1 MVCLLLLIPAL
12 SKTQDVHLFSV
23 EPTISLGGN
32 IKHGL
37 DYFFQTAS
45 ESRLT
50 EGDIKG
56 VSFTDGVK
64 HIEAT
69 AGLACDLSTELSGTA
84 SFTFRKNTPFDE
96 NITTELRPTQH
107 LTYATSFG
115 KYRIRQRLRA
125 DERFQQ
131 RGHNRKYKFDLRLS
145 YRLALDFPLEGDR
158 LDNREFY
165 LNTNAEFLYTPT
177 TTDAF
182 FYREWNGYAGLGYKL
197 NDLYTLELG
206 GVLKTA
212 RISRDLGRVN
222 KWLVKVV
229 WVVSI

>member
-1 MVCLLLLIPAL
+1 MVWLLLLIPFLGKA
-12 SKTQDVHLFSV
+12 QDVHLFSV
-23 EPTISLGGN
+23 EPTISLGGT
-32 IKHGL
+32 IKQGL
-37 DYFFQTAS
+37 NYFFQTAS

-50 EGDIKG
+50 EADVKG
-56 VSFTDGVK
+56 VSFTNGVK
-64 HIEAT
+64 HWEGT
-69 AGLACDLSTELSGTA
+69 AGLVYDLTTDLSGTA
-84 SFTFRKNTPFDE
+84 SFTFRKNTPFDGHA
-96 NITTELRPTQH
+96 TTELRPTQH
-107 LTYATSFG
+107 IVHAINFG

-131 RGHNRKYKFDLRLS
+131 GRPNGKYEFYLRLS

-177 TTDAF
+177 ATDAF
-182 FYREWNGYAGLGYKL
+182 FYREWNAYSGLGFKL

-212 RISRDLGRVN
+212 RISRDLGRAN
-222 KWLVKVV
+222 KWLVKVI